1 MSSSHRSR
9 IAAAVMA
16 LALITAA
23 CSSNAG
29 ADGGTSSAAP
39 ETTAAPAASSG
50 ELTSGQLDAFRAA
63 LLNGNGSES
72 MSACLFDKVQEGLDS
87 GDLTPGQVV
96 DWTEGRGLDG
106 PVQDYISQVDVVME
120 CSAAG

>member
-1 MSSSHRSR
+1 MSSPHRSR
-9 IAAAVMA
+9 IAAALMA
-16 LALITAA
+16 LALIAAA
-23 CSSNAG
+23 CSSSAG
-29 ADGGTSSAAP
+29 AGNDSGGAAT
-39 ETTAAPAASSG
+39 ETTAAAETVSGDLSS
-50 ELTSGQLDAFRAA
+50 SQLDAFRQA

-72 MSACLFDKVQEGLDS
+72 MTGCLFEKVQEAIDA

-96 DWTEGRGLDG
+96 DWTEGRGFDG